1 MPRAGLRAVLF
12 DAGNTLAHL
21 DYGFIA
27 GVLEAHGHPRTP
39 LEIRIAEYSA
49 KAAIDQHLTPHTTAV
64 ENIEGLLCVDVAHE
78 RPSYFGTALRALGV
92 PNAAMQPI
100 LDALQA
106 HNQEEC
112 LWRVVEPD
120 TADVLTALRARGLT
134 LAVISNAD
142 GRIEADLERYGLRPH
157 FATVV
162 DSYVVGVEKPHPG
175 IFNIA
180 LDRIQ
185 ATPDTAMYVGDVFS
199 IDVLGARRAGLE
211 AVLLD
216 TLGGYPGNLDCPRI
230 ARLGE
235 LLGLLS

>member
-1 MPRAGLRAVLF
+1 MSHRELRAVLF

-27 GVLEAHGHPRTP
+27 GVLEAHGHARTP
-39 LEIRIAEYSA
+39 LQIRIAEYSA
-49 KAAIDQHLTPHTTAV
+49 KAAIDHHLTPRAVTAEDV
-64 ENIEGLLCVDVAHE
+64 EGLLWPDVPQE
-78 RPSYFGTALRALGV
+78 RPSYFGTVLQTLGV
-92 PNAAMQPI
+92 PDAVTQPI

-106 HNQEEC
+106 HNRAEC

-120 TADVLTALRARGLT
+120 TADVLAALRARGLT

-157 FATVV
+157 FATIV
-162 DSYVVGVEKPHPG
+162 DSHVVGVEKPHPA

-180 LDRIQ
+180 LERIQ
-185 ATPDTAMYVGDVFS
+185 APPDTAIYVGDVFS
-199 IDVLGARRAGLE
+199 IDILGARRAGLD

-216 TLGGYPGNLDCPRI
+216 TLGRYPGNIDCPRI
-230 ARLGE
+230 SRIAE
-235 LLGLLS
+235 LLDLVP

>member
-1 MPRAGLRAVLF
+1 MSRADLRAVLF

-27 GVLEAHGHPRTP
+27 GVLEAHGHARTP

-49 KAAIDQHLTPHTTAV
+49 KAAIDAHLTPTAAA
-64 ENIEGLLCVDVAHE
+64 ENVEGLLWRAAPRQ
-78 RPSYFGTALRALGV
+78 RPSYFGTVMQALDV
-92 PNAAMQPI
+92 PDTATQPI
-100 LDALQA
+100 LDALQV
-106 HNQEEC
+106 HNQAQC

-120 TADVLTALRARGLT
+120 TADVLAALRARGLT

-142 GRIEADLERYGLRPH
+142 GRVEADLERYGLRPH

-162 DSYVVGVEKPHPG
+162 DSHVVGVEKPHPG

-180 LDRIQ
+180 LERLQ
-185 ATPDTAMYVGDVFS
+185 AAPETALYVGDVFS
-199 IDVLGARRAGLE
+199 IDVLGARRAGLD

-216 TLGGYPGNLDCPRI
+216 TLGRYPGSIDCPRI
-230 ARLGE
+230 GRLRE
-235 LLGLLS
+235 LLDLVP

>member
-1 MPRAGLRAVLF
+1 MSSAGLRAVLF

-27 GVLEAHGHPRTP
+27 AVLETHGHPRTP
-39 LEIRIAEYSA
+39 LAIRIAEYSA
-49 KAAIDQHLTPHTTAV
+49 KAAIDRHLTPRVAAAEHV
-64 ENIEGLLCVDVAHE
+64 EALLWHDAPPE
-78 RPSYFGTALRALGV
+78 RPSYFGTVLQTLGV
-92 PNAAMQPI
+92 TDAAAQPI

-106 HNQEEC
+106 HNRAEC
-112 LWRVVEPD
+112 LWRVVESD

-162 DSYVVGVEKPHPG
+162 DSHVVGVEKPHPG

-180 LDRIQ
+180 LERIQ
-185 ATPDTAMYVGDVFS
+185 ATAGTAMYVGDVFS
-199 IDVLGARRAGLE
+199 IDVLGARRAGLD

-216 TLGGYPGNLDCPRI
+216 TLACYPGDVDCPRI
-230 ARLGE
+230 GGLGE
-235 LLGLLS
+235 LLDLLP